1 MLIRFTVKN
10 FKSFWDE
17 QSLSMVKGRESR
29 LPHHINA
36 DETGGFKTL
45 RGAVLYGSNAS
56 GKSNLIEA
64 IRYAQ
69 NFIVHNHKGNTDLQF
84 RLDAEALKS
93 PSSFDFEFK
102 IDNKAF
108 SYGFESKGKEVVREW
123 LYEIDSS
130 GQDRRIFERF
140 PKTGDKA
147 DIKFGERIKKEIK
160 LTKDTKD
167 WNDIEAIART
177 TPDDTLFLYDSKKRN
192 LKFFL
197 KQFKWFEKKLRILS
211 PESIEPFFTED
222 DAFIAFLTKVLKAA
236 DTGIS
241 EVRLQKEDDFSKI
254 KIPPEIK
261 ERIRKDLKNG
271 GFVFIANS
279 VGLRL
284 VIKKDDNNL
293 CVNRL
298 VTVHKTKSGDEIEF
312 DLKDESDG
320 TRRLIDVAPA
330 FFSCNASDRV
340 LIIDELDRS
349 LHPIITEM
357 LHGAHFDNLSRINS
371 QLILATHEHY
381 LLSQEFYRRDEIW
394 FVEKDNFGIS
404 KLYSLSEYKERHD
417 KDIEKAYLLGRY
429 GAKPNVRRLN
439 D

>member
-1 MLIRFTVKN
+1 MH
-10 FKSFWDE
+10 D
-17 QSLSMVKGRESR
+17 
-29 LPHHINA
+29 
-36 DETGGFKTL
+36 
-45 RGAVLYGSNAS
+45 
-56 GKSNLIEA
+56 
-64 IRYAQ
+64 
-69 NFIVHNHKGNTDLQF
+69 HKGNTDLQF
-84 RLDAEALKS
+84 KLDTEALKS

-102 IDNKAF
+102 IDNQAF
-108 SYGFESKGKEVVREW
+108 SYGFEIKGKEVVGEW
-123 LYEIDSS
+123 LYEIKSS
-130 GQDRRIFERF
+130 GQDQMIFERS
-140 PKTGDKA
+140 PKIEDNA
-147 DIKFGERIKKEIK
+147 VIKFGAGITKEIN
-160 LTKDTKD
+160 LAKD
-167 WNDIEAIART
+167 WNDIKVIAKT
-177 TPDDTLFLYDSKKRN
+177 TPSNKLFLYDSEDRK
-192 LKFFL
+192 LKLFP
-197 KQFKWFEKKLRILS
+197 KPFKWFEKKLRILS
-211 PESIEPFFTED
+211 PESIEPFFTVD
-222 DAFIAFLTKVLKAA
+222 GAFIAFLTKVLRAA

-261 ERIRKDLKNG
+261 ENIQKNLKDGKS
-271 GFVFIANS
+271 GFLADTT
-279 VGLRL
+279 GLRL
-284 VIKKDDNNL
+284 VIKKEDNNL
-293 CVNRL
+293 CAYRL

-330 FFSCNASDRV
+330 FFSSDRV
-340 LIIDELDRS
+340 LVIDELDRS